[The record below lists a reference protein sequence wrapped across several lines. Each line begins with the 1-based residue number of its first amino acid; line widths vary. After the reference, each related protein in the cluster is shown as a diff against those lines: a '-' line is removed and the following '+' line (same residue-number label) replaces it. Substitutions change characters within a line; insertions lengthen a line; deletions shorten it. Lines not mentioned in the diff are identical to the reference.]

1 MVKLYFKT
9 EGLKSEVNS
18 MAKPIRIGKDDAE
31 KILAELRRQLLGE
44 RSYGNVK
51 IERSFGGTKE
61 RAKLIFTSTA
71 WVKMQALVSAFA
83 TEVQWHGIV
92 TRIEKNA
99 WRIEDI
105 LNFPHTVSEATV
117 VSDLTEYEA
126 WEDSLDAETASK
138 IRFHGH
144 SHVNMAVTPSSVDLT
159 VRDKRVSIMPEPSDD
174 FDPYYIYMILNKRG
188 EWSCSV
194 YDITNNTL
202 YETADIDID
211 VETADGS
218 IESFVAEAKTL
229 ARPAPKVV
237 TKPKAK
243 TKSVEYRRY
252 EGNNTSYYD
261 NYSDYYSDRAGI
273 YGGYNGYGSY

>member
-1 MVKLYFKT
+1 
-9 EGLKSEVNS
+9 
-18 MAKPIRIGKDDAE
+18 MAKPIRIEKDDAE
-31 KILAELRRQLLGE
+31 KILSELRRQLLGE

-61 RAKLIFTSTA
+61 RAKLCFTPTA

-117 VSDLTEYEA
+117 VSDLSEYEA
-126 WEDSLDAETASK
+126 WEDSLDVEVTSR

-159 VRDKRVSIMPEPSDD
+159 VRDKRVSIMPKPSDD

-188 EWSCSV
+188 EWSCSI

-218 IESFVAEAKTL
+218 IQSFVTEAKTL

-237 TKPKAK
+237 PKPRAK
-243 TKSVEYRRY
+243 T
-252 EGNNTSYYD
+252 NYD
-261 NYSDYYSDRAGI
+261 NYSDYYTDRAGI
-273 YGGYNGYGSY
+273 YGGYNSYGSY